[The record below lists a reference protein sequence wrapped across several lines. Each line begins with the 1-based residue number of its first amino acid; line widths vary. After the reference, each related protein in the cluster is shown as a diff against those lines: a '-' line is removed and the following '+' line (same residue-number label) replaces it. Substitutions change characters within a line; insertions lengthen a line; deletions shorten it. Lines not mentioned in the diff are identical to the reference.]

1 MHVFIHAI
9 SYLTPN
15 RSMNMIWFLK
25 VLLTSRSIC
34 LISVEYFLAC
44 SFIVCNNIKTK
55 MIRNNAYVINNFEF
69 CRHYRLLL
77 IKWTGKKTSFR
88 QFNSDIF
95 KKISQTMSI
104 CHWSVKQSYLPNSCH
119 WLIQKTWQNRTA
131 QVYFWSINVHPV
143 LWKSMNKWLTNGY
156 LCILNW

>member
-9 SYLTPN
+9 SYLTPK

-55 MIRNNAYVINNFEF
+55 MIRNNACVINNFEF
-69 CRHYRLLL
+69 CRHYRPLLN
-77 IKWTGKKTSFR
+77 KWTGKKNILSTVN
-88 QFNSDIF
+88 NSDIF
-95 KKISQTMSI
+95 KKIFQNKVHLPLVSQTESPPKLMPLADPKNMTKI
-104 CHWSVKQSYLPNSCH
+104 ELLKY
-119 WLIQKTWQNRTA
+119 IFEA
-131 QVYFWSINVHPV
+131 
-143 LWKSMNKWLTNGY
+143 SMFIRYSENQWTNGLLMVICAY
-156 LCILNW
+156 